1 MYEAFF
7 NLRRKPF
14 ELLPNPEFLYPSRSH
29 KKVLAYL
36 DYGIRE
42 HSGFILLTGEVGTG
56 KTTLIRQLIQKHL
69 RDVLL
74 ARVFHTKVDSLH
86 LLAMINA
93 DLGLET
99 EDKDKP
105 TLLRDLQDFLIAQY
119 AKGRPVV
126 LIIDEAQN
134 LSPDVLEEVRMLS
147 NLETENNKLLHI
159 ILVGQPEL
167 RRVLASP
174 ELLQFRQRIQIV
186 CNIEPLSEDE
196 VEHYIQYRLEAAGN
210 RNAIELAPECFS
222 IIHGYSRGIPRLINI
237 LCDYILLDAFA
248 NETRTVTAAAIQEI
262 AQDLSFNSQYWE
274 SLPPDLPGIEEKASR
289 RDRGRQSPG
298 KLHGVLLNFNT
309 RLQNLEIATA
319 SRPPDHSGELRA
331 LLGAISQRMDD
342 MGQTLDALSE
352 IVRAAPQP
360 EVAYADMRN
369 VPVIELEESESDPDK
384 EALPVPQPDGKHES
398 WLKRLFFG
406 HC

>member
-1 MYEAFF
+1 VYEAFF

-210 RNAIELAPECFS
+210 KNAIELAPECFA
-222 IIHGYSRGIPRLINI
+222 IIHSYSRGIPRLINI

-274 SLPPDLPGIEEKASR
+274 SLPPDLPEIREKAAR
-289 RDRGRQSPG
+289 RDHGRRSPA

-309 RLQNLEIATA
+309 RLENLETATA
-319 SRPPDHSGELRA
+319 ARPPDHSGELRA
-331 LLGAISQRMDD
+331 LLGAINRRIDD

-369 VPVIELEESESDPDK
+369 VPVVALEESESEPDK
-384 EALPVPQPDGKHES
+384 EALPVPQTDGKHES

>member
-196 VEHYIQYRLEAAGN
+196 IEHYIQYRLEAAGN
-210 RNAIELAPECFS
+210 KNAIELEPECFS

-274 SLPPDLPGIEEKASR
+274 SLPPDLPEIREKASR
-289 RDRGRQSPG
+289 RDHGRQSPG

-319 SRPPDHSGELRA
+319 TRPPDHSGELRA
-331 LLGAISQRMDD
+331 LLGAINQRMDD

-369 VPVIELEESESDPDK
+369 VSVVELEESESEPDK